1 MNLHR
6 RFVEVDRVAADACD
20 DDVRLFPVSTGE
32 AVNGQVHVVGA
43 GALAVVAGVAAV
55 VRAAVNRGRNGDAN
69 AVGVRLEP
77 LVAAALV
84 VALLVDALLCLQH
97 KVFKIYLTVAS

>member
-1 MNLHR
+1 M
-6 RFVEVDRVAADACD
+6 
-20 DDVRLFPVSTGE
+20 STGE

-55 VRAAVNRGRNGDAN
+55 VRADVNRGRNGDAN
-69 AVGVRLEP
+69 TVGVRLEA

-97 KVFKIYLTVAS
+97 KVFKSTKQ